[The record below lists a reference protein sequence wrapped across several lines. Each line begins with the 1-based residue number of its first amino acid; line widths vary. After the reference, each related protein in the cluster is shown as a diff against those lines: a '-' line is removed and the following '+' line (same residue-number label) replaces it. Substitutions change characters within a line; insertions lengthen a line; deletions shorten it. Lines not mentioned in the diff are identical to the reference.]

1 MRVGVLGAGAVGARI
16 AQHLQQVAAVDTIIV
31 RDIRPG
37 VEARTID
44 RLGTGVKADGRRIG
58 IPDVDLLIL
67 ATPAGQHV
75 RSATKAV
82 ERGVHVLSVS
92 DDIDDVQG
100 LLRLGDR
107 AEESGVTVLA
117 GAGFSPGLTGVLARH
132 AAARLQRVDE
142 IHVAKMGTGGPAC
155 ARQHHRALK
164 SQSLD
169 WRDGMWVRRPGG
181 SGRELVW
188 FPEPV
193 DAHDCYRAELPDTVL
208 LVPHFPGVQRV
219 TARVSAT
226 RRDRLTMHLPMLRRP
241 HPEGLV
247 GAVRVEVRGQL
258 LSGGLGSVIVGSVAA
273 PAVGAAAT
281 AATAAELLVNGSL
294 KAGAMGLS
302 HLPSAAAF
310 LYAME
315 KRGVSTAIF
324 DGLAELAA
332 ADLDESGSI
341 VAKAVRPVRSVR
353 SA

>member
-1 MRVGVLGAGAVGARI
+1 MRIGVLGAGAVGARI
-16 AQHLQQVAAVDTIIV
+16 AHHLQQVSAVDAIIV

-37 VEARTID
+37 VEARVVT
-44 RLGTGVKADGRRIG
+44 RLGKGVEADGRRIG

-67 ATPAGQHV
+67 STPAGSHL
-75 RSATKAV
+75 RNAAKAV

-92 DDIDDVQG
+92 DDIDDVRG
-100 LLRLGDR
+100 LLRLHDR

-117 GAGFSPGLTGVLARH
+117 GAGFSPGLSGVLARH

-188 FPEPV
+188 FPAPV
-193 DAHDCYRAELPDTVL
+193 DAYDCYRAELPDPML
-208 LVPHFPGVQRV
+208 LVPHFAGVQRV

-241 HPEGLV
+241 HPEGLE

-258 LSGGLGSVIVGSVAA
+258 HAGGLGSVIVGAVAS

-281 AATAAELLVNGSL
+281 AATAAELIIDRSL
-294 KAGAMGLS
+294 KAGSMGLS
-302 HLPSAAAF
+302 HLPSAASF

-315 KRGVSTAIF
+315 QRGVGAEIF
-324 DGLAELAA
+324 EGLAELSA

-341 VAKAVRPVRSVR
+341 VLPGE
-353 SA
+353 

>member
-1 MRVGVLGAGAVGARI
+1 MRVGILGAGAVGTRV
-16 AQHLQQVAAVDTIIV
+16 AQHLQGADGVDAIIL

-37 VEARTID
+37 VEAAALAQ
-44 RLGTGVKADGRRIG
+44 LGGGVESDGRRIG
-58 IPDVDLLIL
+58 IPDVDLLVL
-67 ATPAGQHV
+67 ASPAGQHV

-82 ERGVHVLSVS
+82 ERGVHVVSVS
-92 DDIDDVQG
+92 DNIEDVQG
-100 LLRLGDR
+100 LLRLDSHSERTG
-107 AEESGVTVLA
+107 ATVLA

-132 AAARLQRVDE
+132 AATRLQRVDE

-169 WRDGMWVRRPGG
+169 WRDGIWVRRPGG

-188 FPEPV
+188 FPAPI
-193 DAHDCYRAELPDTVL
+193 DAHDCYRAELPDTIL

-241 HPEGLV
+241 HPEGLE
-247 GAVRVEVRGQL
+247 GAVRVEVRGQTT
-258 LSGGLGSVIVGSVAA
+258 SGGVGSVIVGAVAP

-281 AATAAELLVNGSL
+281 AATAAELIINRTL

-302 HLPSAAAF
+302 HLDSAAGF
-310 LYAME
+310 LYAMQLKGIDTE
-315 KRGVSTAIF
+315 IF
-324 DGLAELAA
+324 EGLAELSAV
-332 ADLDESGSI
+332 DLDESGS
-341 VAKAVRPVRSVR
+341 VVDLRENLQKNLLP
-353 SA
+353 